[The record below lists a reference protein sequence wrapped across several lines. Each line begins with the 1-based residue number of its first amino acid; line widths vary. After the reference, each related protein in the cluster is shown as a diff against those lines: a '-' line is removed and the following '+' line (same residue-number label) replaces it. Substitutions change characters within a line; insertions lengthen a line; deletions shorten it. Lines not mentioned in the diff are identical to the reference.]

1 MRVRAVIGWVGV
13 GMGVALAPI
22 GVRSQGAVGASQ
34 VDAATRQAVVKLGGQ
49 LMMAGKAY
57 DYDRQLADE
66 LGPRLTGSDNYI
78 KAADWAVGE
87 FKRLGLTNV
96 HKDEWEI
103 TNTWE
108 PEEWA
113 TARITAPRE
122 MRLHLESDGWSPST
136 PKGGVKGRVF
146 YLKALTEEAI
156 KTGAPDIKDAIV
168 LLDRDS
174 MEGPLLWGKSLD
186 LVDMMAKEGAKAF
199 LLGVGAQDNVPV
211 MFGLTGNNG
220 AVAPVPVANV
230 GKEDT
235 LLLRRML
242 EKGPVQVEFSFK
254 NKVRDH
260 VKVPNVVA
268 DIPGTDGSGEYVL
281 IGGHLDS
288 WQLGTGAQDNGTGAA
303 SVMAVAEAVK
313 ASGIQPKRTMRF
325 ALFGGEEEGLLGS
338 IHYAQMHT
346 AELAKCAGVFI
357 TDTGASAP
365 TGWYVY
371 GRDDERKMLEALKPQ
386 LSALDAAGISDDGRF
401 TFATDHGPFLV
412 QGVPA
417 FVLWTPFEE
426 YHKIHHK
433 PSDTFDKVNQR
444 DLNLGT
450 AVVGITA
457 LTVADS
463 AQPLKHYSQAEMEEQ
478 LKKIK
483 EYDEY
488 KDMVDHKML

>member
-1 MRVRAVIGWVGV
+1 MALGAVIA
-13 GMGVALAPI
+13 MGPI
-22 GVRSQGAVGASQ
+22 GVVAQGAAGSAVT
-34 VDAATRQAVVKLGGQ
+34 VDAATEQALVKLGGQ
-49 LMMAGKAY
+49 LMMADKAY
-57 DYDRQLADE
+57 EYDRQLSDE
-66 LGPRLTGSDNYI
+66 LGPRLTGSDNYG

-96 HKDEWEI
+96 RKDEWEI
-103 TNTWE
+103 ANTWE

-122 MRLHLESDGWSPST
+122 MRLHLESDGWAPST

-146 YLKALTEEAI
+146 YLKALTEEKIRTA
-156 KTGAPDIKDAIV
+156 APDIKDAIV

-174 MEGPLLWGKSLD
+174 MDGPLLWGKMMDLID
-186 LVDMMAKEGAKAF
+186 LVAKEGAKAF
-199 LLGVGAQDNVPV
+199 LLGVGGQDNVAV
-211 MFGLTGNNG
+211 MYGLTGVNG
-220 AVAPVPVANV
+220 AVAPLPVANV

-242 EKGPVQVEFSFK
+242 EKGPVQVEFSFR

-260 VKVPNVVA
+260 AQVPNVVA

-313 ASGIQPKRTMRF
+313 ASGVQPRRTMRF
-325 ALFGGEEEGLLGS
+325 VLFGGEEEGLLGS
-338 IHYAQMHT
+338 IHYAQAHA
-346 AELAKCAGVFI
+346 AELDKCDGVFI
-357 TDTGASAP
+357 TDTGAEAP
-365 TGWYVY
+365 KGWFVQ
-371 GRDDERKMLEALKPQ
+371 GRDDERKVLEALKPE
-386 LSALDAAGISDDGRF
+386 LSALGAEGVSDDGRF
-401 TFATDHGPFLV
+401 TFGTDHGPFLV
-412 QGVPA
+412 KGVPA
-417 FVLWTPFEE
+417 FLLWTPGEE

-457 LTVADS
+457 LAVADA

-478 LKKIK
+478 LKKMK

-488 KDMVDHKML
+488 KDMVDHNML